1 MGEGIGDWHK
11 MKVSKALEQVW
22 QWKEEVARE
31 IEGMTA
37 AERIAYFRQAEQR
50 LAEKTGKKL
59 DLPRA
64 GRRRK

>member
-1 MGEGIGDWHK
+1 MS
-11 MKVSKALEQVW
+11 VSKMMKEVW
-22 QWKEEVARE
+22 RWKEEVARDTKDMSMSE
-31 IEGMTA
+31 Q
-37 AERIAYFRQAEQR
+37 IAYFRQAEQR